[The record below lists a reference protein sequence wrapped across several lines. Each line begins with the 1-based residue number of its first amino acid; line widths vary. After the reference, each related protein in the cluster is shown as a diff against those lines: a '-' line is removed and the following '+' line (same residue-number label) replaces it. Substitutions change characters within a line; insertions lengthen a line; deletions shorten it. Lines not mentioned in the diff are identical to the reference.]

1 MRSDLPPGPGLNP
14 RPRKFGPQSATMLA
28 SQVGWILV
36 GFLLH
41 AVCGE
46 HFNPLDEKADEPSS
60 SSLDQFAAR
69 IVGGSSAYP
78 GQFPYQ
84 VALLRARRVS
94 CGGSLIASNW
104 VLSAAHCV
112 VFTSD
117 NRVIAP
123 SQITILAGTV
133 NIGQGGITRGVQR
146 IIPHERYARLRNDI
160 ALLRLLQPYQLDG
173 LIQTIALASE
183 PPPPSPTLQGT
194 NARDIIISG
203 WGRLSTNG
211 PLPSILQYNRA
222 AALTSLQCFRQYG
235 IINRGVLCLQSPANN
250 GACFGDSGGPAVY
263 NQQLVGVASFT
274 MGGSCGSRAPDG
286 YVRVSDYIPWIKWTI
301 SRNDN

>member
-1 MRSDLPPGPGLNP
+1 
-14 RPRKFGPQSATMLA
+14 MLTHL
-28 SQVGWILV
+28 GWILV

-46 HFNPLDEKADEPSS
+46 NSNPLHEQAEKSS
-60 SSLDQFAAR
+60 SEQFAAR
-69 IVGGSSAYP
+69 IVGGFPASP

-84 VALLRARRVS
+84 VALLRGTGWLS
-94 CGGSLIASNW
+94 CGGSLIVSNW

-112 VFTSD
+112 LTGDS
-117 NRVIAP
+117 RVIAP

-133 NIGQGGITRGVQR
+133 NIGQGGVTRGVQR
-146 IIPHERYARLRNDI
+146 IIPHERYTGSRNDI
-160 ALLRLLQPYQLDG
+160 ALLRLAQPYQLLGG
-173 LIQTIALASE
+173 LIQTIALATSA
-183 PPPPSPTLQGT
+183 PPPTT
-194 NARDIIISG
+194 NGIIISG

-211 PLPSILQYNRA
+211 PLPRILQYNRA
-222 AALTSLQCFRQYG
+222 TALTPFQCFRQYG
-235 IINRGVLCLQSPANN
+235 IPNRGVLCLQSPAGN

-274 MGGSCGSRAPDG
+274 IGGTCGSRIPDG
-286 YVRVSDYIPWIKWTI
+286 YVRVSDYTAWIKWTI